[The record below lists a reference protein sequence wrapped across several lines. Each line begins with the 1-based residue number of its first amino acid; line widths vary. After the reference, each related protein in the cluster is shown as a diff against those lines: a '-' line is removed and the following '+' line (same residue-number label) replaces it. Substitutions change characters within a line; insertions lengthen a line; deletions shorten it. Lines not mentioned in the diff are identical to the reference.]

1 MKKKEKKM
9 MKDGSINLTTRRFAM
24 KEEWNTT
31 VMRTRRFAMKEEWN
45 TTVMSLVTRRINGR
59 R

>member
-1 MKKKEKKM
+1 LKKKEKKM
-9 MKDGSINLTTRRFAM
+9 MKDASINLTAHRFAM
-24 KEEWNTT
+24 KEE
-31 VMRTRRFAMKEEWN
+31 KS